1 MVHLSTITKYGL
13 GTVIG
18 TMVLGDI
25 TEQAMRKFDT
35 EIQKPIDSISVIMPS
50 YNEEFTV
57 ELATASVREQSIVQE
72 YPEYFEF
79 ILIDSGSQDKT
90 VELAEPYVD
99 KVIIAPR
106 GKLTSRNIATNQAK
120 GNIIVS
126 TDSDSY
132 YPYHWLNTLL
142 DPFNDLNYGPIAGVI
157 GNTLD
162 YGIANIPGWLH
173 SIVYTLDRVILHPKQ
188 MPGRN
193 SAYYKHLFYT
203 SGGFNENINQ
213 FNIVSMLNE
222 EELGFGY
229 RLAKLGRL
237 VFKINATCIHLGGEK
252 VACRLGIANKDRCKG
267 YGFNIERFG

>member
-1 MVHLSTITKYGL
+1 MVHLSTIAKYGF
-13 GTVIG
+13 GTIIG
-18 TMVLGDI
+18 TMALGDI

-35 EIQKPIDSISVIMPS
+35 DIQKPIDTVSVIMPS

-57 ELATASVREQSIVQE
+57 ELAAASMREQSVVQE

-79 ILIDSGSQDKT
+79 ILVDSGSKDKT

-106 GKLTSRNIATNQAK
+106 GKLTSRNIAANQAK

-142 DPFNDLNYGPIAGVI
+142 KPFNDTNNQPIAGVI

-162 YGIANIPGWLH
+162 YGIANVPGWLH
-173 SIVYTLDRVILHPKQ
+173 SVVYTLDRVILHPKQ

-193 SAYYKHLFYT
+193 SAYYKHLFHI

-213 FNIVSMLNE
+213 FNIISMLNE

-229 RLAKLGRL
+229 RLAKLGKL
-237 VFKINATCIHLGGEK
+237 VFKINATCIHLGGQK
-252 VACRLGIANKDRCKG
+252 VACRFGLENKNVCKR
-267 YGFNIERFG
+267 YGFGTDRF